1 MTLYEFHSSLIQN
14 APMISKAVES
24 VITSGK
30 HSSLVLV
37 AEIGGTEKRLAEAG
51 RKSANQDLILACT
64 LAEEVRTFL
73 MQVVCQLTSPP
84 VSHKAQSFLSEL
96 FEEFS
101 TLLEGIY
108 LVGELSLQ
116 AQAMVASYAERA
128 SAIIIAQALQ
138 EKGVQAQAICT
149 RHAHIA
155 NNAQAS
161 DNFRTKAIVDF
172 RDEISTLSQDGTILI
187 VPASLQSLATTE

>member
-14 APMISKAVES
+14 APMISKALES
-24 VITSGK
+24 IITSEN

-37 AEIGGTEKRLAEAG
+37 AEIGETEKRLTEAG
-51 RKSANQDLILACT
+51 RKSANQDLVLACT

-73 MQVVCQLTSPP
+73 IQVVCQLTSPP

-116 AQAMVASYAERA
+116 ALSL
-128 SAIIIAQALQ
+128 I
-138 EKGVQAQAICT
+138 
-149 RHAHIA
+149 HI
-155 NNAQAS
+155 
-161 DNFRTKAIVDF
+161 
-172 RDEISTLSQDGTILI
+172 
-187 VPASLQSLATTE
+187 